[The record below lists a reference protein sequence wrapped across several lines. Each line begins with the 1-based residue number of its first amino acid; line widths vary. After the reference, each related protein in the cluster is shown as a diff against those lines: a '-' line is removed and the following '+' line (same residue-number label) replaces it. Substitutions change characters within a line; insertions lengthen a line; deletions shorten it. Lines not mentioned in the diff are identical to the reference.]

1 MGSQTP
7 GEEEMS
13 RKKQHLLPNNTKV
26 EVLFEGVVVGTG
38 RIIDHLLEQDDMYPN
53 RKNLFYRVNI
63 EETELDRF
71 LGFDREHWLNDFEV
85 RPIK

>member
-1 MGSQTP
+1 
-7 GEEEMS
+7 MS

-38 RIIDHLLEQDDMYPN
+38 TIVEHLLEPDDMYPN
-53 RKNLFYRVNI
+53 KTHLYYRVDI
-63 EETELDRF
+63 EQTDLDRF
-71 LGFDREHWLNDFEV
+71 FGRDKENWLNDFEV